1 MRVLLTGGGTGGHI
15 NPALAIA
22 QCIQTHQPDVE
33 ILYAGT
39 PKGMEARLVKQA
51 GYDFAPIE
59 VSGFHRSFGLAD
71 IKHNLR
77 SMALLFSSNLR
88 ANAILKEFQPDVV
101 IGTGGYVAGPVVLA
115 AAKRGIKTMIH
126 EQNAFPGVTNKI
138 LAGKVDVVLLAF
150 KEAEIRMTVRGK
162 CRVVGN
168 PIRHSILQKT
178 KEQARRELGMDDDFC
193 IFSVGGS
200 LGARVINQ
208 MAADLMQWNEGGRK
222 CNHIHGF
229 GGQGK
234 RLFPEMLAER
244 GVNLE
249 TCPRIHATEYI
260 DNMDTC
266 MMAADVVISRCGAIT
281 LSELE
286 ATGKASV
293 LVPSPYVAENHQYHN
308 AMVLVNHGA
317 AKLIQETEYDRDTL
331 ITLIEELKNHPEQ
344 VEEMGRQVKDL
355 CIPNTTELIYEELMT
370 LLQNN

>member
-1 MRVLLTGGGTGGHI
+1 MKVLLTGGGTGGHI

-22 QCIQTHQPDVE
+22 QCIQEHQPEVE

-39 PKGMEARLVKQA
+39 PNGMEARLVKQA
-51 GYDFAPIE
+51 GYNFAPIE
-59 VSGFHRSFGLAD
+59 VSGFHRSFSPKD
-71 IKHNLR
+71 VKHNLR
-77 SMALLFSSNLR
+77 SAGLLVSSSRR

-101 IGTGGYVAGPVVLA
+101 IGTGGYVAGPVMLA

-126 EQNAFPGVTNKI
+126 EQNAFPGITNKI

-150 KEAEIRMTVRGK
+150 QEAESRMTVKGR
-162 CRVVGN
+162 CHVVGN
-168 PIRHSILQKT
+168 PIRRSIMQKT

-200 LGARVINQ
+200 LGARIINR
-208 MAADLMQWNEGGRK
+208 MAADLMQWNEGGKK

-234 RLFPEMLAER
+234 HLFPQMLEER
-244 GVNLE
+244 GVDLE
-249 TCPRIHATEYI
+249 QCSRIHATEYI

-266 MMAADVVISRCGAIT
+266 MMAADLVISRCGAIT
-281 LSELE
+281 LCELE

-317 AKLIQETEYDRDTL
+317 AKLIQENEYDRDAFL
-331 ITLIEELKNHPEQ
+331 KMIEQLRNHPEE
-344 VEEMGRQVKDL
+344 VEQMGKQVKEL
-355 CIPNTTELIYEELMT
+355 CIPNTTELIYEDMMT
-370 LLQNN
+370 LLGKR